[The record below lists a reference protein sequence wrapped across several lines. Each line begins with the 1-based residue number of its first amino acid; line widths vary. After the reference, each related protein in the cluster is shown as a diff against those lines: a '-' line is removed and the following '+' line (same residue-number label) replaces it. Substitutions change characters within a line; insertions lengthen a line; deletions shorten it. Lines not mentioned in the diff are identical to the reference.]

1 MEKQRLYKKPEV
13 EVLPLMGESP
23 FMALAPSK
31 DYDPNGAPKR
41 RQTPVF

>member
-1 MEKQRLYKKPEV
+1 MEKKRLYKIPHV

-23 FMALAPSK
+23 FMVLAPSK
-31 DYDPNGAPKR
+31 DFGPGAPKR